1 MATTNPVR
9 TALAISVAVIGVG
22 AIRNRVS

>member
-1 MATTNPVR
+1 MSITNTVPAT
-9 TALAISVAVIGVG
+9 LAISVAVIGVG